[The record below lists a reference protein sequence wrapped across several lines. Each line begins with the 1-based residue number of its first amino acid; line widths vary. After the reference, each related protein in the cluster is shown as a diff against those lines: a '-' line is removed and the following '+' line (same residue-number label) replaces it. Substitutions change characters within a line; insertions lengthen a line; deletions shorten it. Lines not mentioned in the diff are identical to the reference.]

1 MRKFGLKKQL
11 GALPERKDYILTLA
25 VLAVACVLSGL
36 LVNFDGSS
44 YVQLIFV
51 LAVAVISRF
60 TNGYLCGLISS
71 LLGMFAVNYAFTY
84 PYFKLNFSITGYPV
98 TFATMLLVTVII
110 GMLTSQLKSRA
121 GSGLKWKRKKQEA
134 TCSEPYPTISAPP
147 LHQYRAL
154 PPLSLKIRTSL
165 MNRV

>member
-60 TNGYLCGLISS
+60 TNGSPVRPYFIAAGNVRRKLRIHIS
-71 LLGMFAVNYAFTY
+71 LLQTEFQYYRLPCYICHNAAGNCHNRNAHLSAE
-84 PYFKLNFSITGYPV
+84 
-98 TFATMLLVTVII
+98 
-110 GMLTSQLKSRA
+110 RA
-121 GSGLKWKRKKQEA
+121 EQGLG
-134 TCSEPYPTISAPP
+134 
-147 LHQYRAL
+147 
-154 PPLSLKIRTSL
+154 
-165 MNRV
+165 

>member
-1 MRKFGLKKQL
+1 MQKFGLKKQL

-84 PYFKLNFSITGYPV
+84 PYFKLNSV
-98 TFATMLLVTVII
+98 LQATLL
-110 GMLTSQLKSRA
+110 
-121 GSGLKWKRKKQEA
+121 
-134 TCSEPYPTISAPP
+134 
-147 LHQYRAL
+147 HL
-154 PPLSLKIRTSL
+154 PQCCWYL
-165 MNRV
+165 

>member
-1 MRKFGLKKQL
+1 MRKFSLKKQL
-11 GALPERKDYILTLA
+11 GALPERKDYIFTLA
-25 VLAVACVLSGL
+25 VLGVACVLSAL

-60 TNGYLCGLISS
+60 TNGYLCSLISS

-98 TFATMLLVTVII
+98 TFATMLLVSVII
-110 GMLTSQLKSRA
+110 GMLTSQMKEQSKVWAEMEKEKTRGNLLRA
-121 GSGLKWKRKKQEA
+121 VS
-134 TCSEPYPTISAPP
+134 
-147 LHQYRAL
+147 HD
-154 PPLSLKIRTSL
+154 IRTPPYINIGRCL
-165 MNRV
+165 RNP